1 MWLWSPGRK
10 WQPLTG
16 MPAAEA
22 KVCLWSETHFN
33 GRTSRPWFWTGEEND
48 KREIPRKV
56 TVKSGAWETDLRG
69 PRGGRSVK
77 KAAGDGCLEFK
88 VRSGDGSVRV
98 IISAH
103 LKVQPCMWITKQ
115 KAWGGSC
122 RANLSDSILFF
133 FYLEKFFFFII
144 EI

>member
-1 MWLWSPGRK
+1 MVLNWR
-10 WQPLTG
+10 
-16 MPAAEA
+16 
-22 KVCLWSETHFN
+22 
-33 GRTSRPWFWTGEEND
+33 RND

-103 LKVQPCMWITKQ
+103 LKVQPCM
-115 KAWGGSC
+115 
-122 RANLSDSILFF
+122 
-133 FYLEKFFFFII
+133 
-144 EI
+144 